1 MRLPLI
7 LTLIAFALTAC
18 AEREPEPD
26 PVQTADVVIIG
37 EVHGVADHHAYQA
50 ALVASL
56 QPAAIV
62 FEQVDGADT
71 ARLNGLLQAGAS
83 DRDIAQRLGWAQS
96 GWPDFG
102 LYAQIMRAAPS
113 ALILGADAPDA
124 DVRQARLQGAASAF
138 GAEAARYGLTVPLA
152 PAERATREQA
162 QFDAHCGA
170 VPLRAMS
177 GFVEAQRYRDA
188 VLAQTVLLARERTR
202 GGTVVL
208 ITGNG
213 HARIDWG
220 APRALLTANPDLAVW
235 SIGQV
240 GPDSTE
246 PFNEVRVQP
255 LPAGED
261 PCAAFGITR

>member
-7 LTLIAFALTAC
+7 LTLVTMLISAC

-56 QPAAIV
+56 QPDAIV
-62 FEQVDGADT
+62 FEQVAGADT

-83 DRDIAQRLGWAQS
+83 DREIAQRLQWAQS
-96 GWPDFG
+96 GWPNFG
-102 LYAQIMRAAPS
+102 FYSRIMRAAP
-113 ALILGADAPDA
+113 AAQILGGNAPLN
-124 DVRQARLQGAASAF
+124 DVRRARLEGAAPAF
-138 GAEAARYGLTVPLA
+138 GSDAARYGLTTALA

-162 QFDAHCGA
+162 QFDVHCGA
-170 VPLRAMS
+170 VPLSAMR

-213 HARIDWG
+213 HARVDWG
-220 APRALLTANPDLAVW
+220 VPRALLNANPDVSVW

-240 GPDSTE
+240 GPGSTE
-246 PFNEVRVQP
+246 PFNEVRVREFTAQ
-255 LPAGED
+255 ED
-261 PCAAFGITR
+261 PCVVFGASR